1 MKVTL
6 MSYTQNPELLCAK
19 AMRRCYSSL
28 SMEKLEEELKEKGPD
43 YIKYLMN
50 RVKEDK
56 SFDIWEHCSFTFE
69 IEGISRSC
77 SHQLVRHRLI
87 SFDQESQRF
96 APSPKDYIIPPSI
109 KGGYEELFRHHM
121 DQSWTLYLDM
131 VEKGKIPKQDARYV
145 LPNAAE
151 TKLIMTLNGRSIMH
165 LLYMRTSKSTQWEI
179 KNLANEI
186 YNLVK
191 PLAPNIFSEIIQC

>member
-1 MKVTL
+1 MKVIL
-6 MSYTQNPELLCAK
+6 LSHTQNPEFACALS
-19 AMRRCYSSL
+19 MRRCYSSKPI
-28 SMEKLEEELKEKGPD
+28 EELEAELKEKGPD

-56 SFDIWEHCSFTFE
+56 SFDIYEHAIFTFE

-121 DQSWTLYLDM
+121 DRSWSLYLDM

-151 TKLIMTLNGRSIMH
+151 TKLIMTLNA
-165 LLYMRTSKSTQWEI
+165 RT
-179 KNLANEI
+179 
-186 YNLVK
+186 VM
-191 PLAPNIFSEIIQC
+191 